1 MKVKSFNI
9 KMPEDLHQKIKL
21 LSVKEKITMKDM
33 ILKAL
38 KEYFSVKKNLVFLE
52 NFKNALYDD
61 EPLDEED
68 LKALEE
74 SQKDIEEGNFKSLE
88 QVIEEL
94 K

>member
-9 KMPEDLHQKIKL
+9 KIPEDLHQKIKL
-21 LSVKEKITMKDM
+21 LSIEEKITMKDM

-38 KEYFSVKKNLVFLE
+38 KEYFSVKKSFVFLE
-52 NFKNALYDD
+52 NFKNAPYDD

-68 LKALEE
+68 LKALQE
-74 SQKDIEEGNFKSLE
+74 SQKDIEEGNFKPLE

-94 K
+94 R